1 MNVVGDEEWSQ
12 LMWVLG
18 MDKTISEIFD
28 ASSEWSAAVITA
40 SGFVL
45 RGDQKRLILR
55 FSEAVGP
62 VSVDFDGIE
71 RSQSSPNGEAVY
83 LSI

>member
-12 LMWVLG
+12 PMWVLG
-18 MDKTISEIFD
+18 TDKTSSDILDE
-28 ASSEWSAAVITA
+28 SSEWSAAVVTA

-45 RGDQKRLILR
+45 RGDQKVLVLR

-62 VSVDFDGIE
+62 VSVDPDEIE

-83 LSI
+83 LRI